1 MDDKVAANSVT
12 LGDNPKTTREHTMK
26 RTLFD
31 GEHMMFRDSFR
42 TFLEREVA
50 PFYAEWEQA
59 RVVPREIWR
68 KAGRQGFLG
77 IDVPEEYGGAGIH
90 DYRYN
95 AVIVEEL
102 ARNRFMGIGMPIH
115 NDIVMPYILHYATP
129 AQHQRWL
136 PKLTSGEWVGAIAM
150 TEPGAGSDLAGIR
163 TSAVREDDQYV
174 LNGQKTF
181 ISNGILNDLV
191 IVVAKT
197 DPERAHRGISLLVVE
212 RGMEGYLRGRNLEKV
227 GLHAQ
232 DTAELFFENVR
243 VPAENMLGHEGEGF
257 SYLMQRLPQERL
269 TIAVSAIAAAE
280 VALEWTIAYC
290 KQRVAFGQPI
300 ADFQNTRFK
309 LAEIKTEIMIGRTFV
324 DECILAHNRGELNAE
339 EAAMAKWWTTE
350 LQKRAVDECV
360 QLHGG
365 YGYMLEYPIARLY
378 LDTRVQTIY
387 GGTTE
392 IMKEIIGRALLT

>member
-1 MDDKVAANSVT
+1 
-12 LGDNPKTTREHTMK
+12 MK
-26 RTLFD
+26 RALFD
-31 GEHMMFRDSFR
+31 GEHALFHSAFR

-59 RVVPREIWR
+59 GIVPREIWR

-77 IDVPEEYGGAGIH
+77 TDVPEEYGGAGIH

-102 ARNRFMGIGMPIH
+102 ARNCYMGIGIPIH
-115 NDIVMPYILHYATP
+115 NDIVIPYILHYATP
-129 AQHQRWL
+129 AQRQRWL
-136 PKLTSGEWVGAIAM
+136 PKLAGGEWVGAIAM

-163 TSAVREDDQYV
+163 TSAVREGDQYV
-174 LNGQKTF
+174 INGQKTF

-191 IVVAKT
+191 IVVATTNPK
-197 DPERAHRGISLLVVE
+197 RAHHGISLLVVE
-212 RGMEGYLRGRNLEKV
+212 REMEGYRRGRNLEKV

-232 DTAELFFENVR
+232 DTAELFFDNVR

-257 SYLMQRLPQERL
+257 SYLMQQLPQERL

-280 VALEWTIAYC
+280 AALEWTIAYC
-290 KQRVAFGQPI
+290 KERVAFGQPI

-309 LAEIKTEIMIGRTFV
+309 LAESKTELMVGRTFV
-324 DECILAHNRGELNAE
+324 DECILAHNRGELSAE

-350 LQKRAVDECV
+350 LQKRVVDECV

-392 IMKEIIGRALLT
+392 IMKEIIGRALLS

>member
-1 MDDKVAANSVT
+1 
-12 LGDNPKTTREHTMK
+12 MK
-26 RTLFD
+26 RALFD
-31 GEHMMFRDSFR
+31 GEHAMFRDSFR

-50 PFYAEWEQA
+50 PFYAEWERA
-59 RVVPREIWR
+59 GIVPREIWR

-77 IDVPEEYGGAGIH
+77 TDVPEEYGGAGVR

-102 ARNRFMGIGMPIH
+102 ARNGYMGIGIPVH
-115 NDIVMPYILHYATP
+115 NDIVIPYILRYAAP
-129 AQHQRWL
+129 AQQKRWL
-136 PKLTSGEWVGAIAM
+136 PRLVSGEWVGAIAM

-163 TSAVREDDQYV
+163 TSAVREGEQYV
-174 LNGQKTF
+174 LDGQKTF
-181 ISNGILNDLV
+181 ITNGILNDLV
-191 IVVAKT
+191 IVVART
-197 DPERAHRGISLLVVE
+197 DPARAHRGISLLVVE
-212 RGMEGYLRGRNLEKV
+212 REMEGYQRGRNLEKV

-232 DTAELFFENVR
+232 DTAELFFDNVH
-243 VPAENMLGHEGEGF
+243 VPAENMLGREGDGF
-257 SYLMQRLPQERL
+257 SYLMQQLPQERL

-280 VALEWTIAYC
+280 AALEWTIAYC
-290 KQRVAFGQPI
+290 KERVAFGQPI

-309 LAEIKTEIMIGRTFV
+309 LAEIKTELMVGRTFV

-350 LQKRAVDECV
+350 LQKRVVDECV

-392 IMKEIIGRALLT
+392 IMKEIIGRAMLAG

>member
-1 MDDKVAANSVT
+1 
-12 LGDNPKTTREHTMK
+12 MK
-26 RTLFD
+26 RALYD
-31 GEHMMFRDSFR
+31 GEHSMFRDAFR

-59 RVVPREIWR
+59 GVVPRELWR
-68 KAGRQGFLG
+68 KAGRHGFLG
-77 IDVPEEYGGAGIH
+77 TDVPEEYGGAGMR

-102 ARNRFMGIGMPIH
+102 ARNCYMGMGLAVH
-115 NDIVMPYILHYATP
+115 NDIVIPYLLHHATP
-129 AQHQRWL
+129 AQQQRWL
-136 PKLTSGEWVGAIAM
+136 PRLASGEWVGAIGM

-163 TSAVREDDQYV
+163 TSAVREGNDYV

-212 RGMEGYLRGRNLEKV
+212 REMEGYRRGRNLEKI

-232 DTAELFFENVR
+232 DTAELFFDSVR
-243 VPAENMLGHEGEGF
+243 VPIENLLGHEGEGF
-257 SYLMQRLPQERL
+257 TYLMQRLPQERL

-280 VALEWTIAYC
+280 AALEWTIAYC
-290 KQRVAFGQPI
+290 KERMAFGQPI

-309 LAEIKTEIMIGRTFV
+309 IAEMKTEIVVGRAFV
-324 DECILAHNRGELNAE
+324 DECILAHNRGELSAE

-350 LQKRAVDECV
+350 LQKRVVDECL

-392 IMKEIIGRALLT
+392 IMKEIIGRALLS

>member
-1 MDDKVAANSVT
+1 
-12 LGDNPKTTREHTMK
+12 MK
-26 RTLFD
+26 RALFD
-31 GEHMMFRDSFR
+31 GEHAMFRDSFR

-59 RVVPREIWR
+59 GIVPHEVWR
-68 KAGRQGFLG
+68 KAGRHGFLG
-77 IDVPEEYGGAGIH
+77 TDVPEEYGGAGMR

-102 ARNRFMGIGMPIH
+102 ARKCYMGIGIPVH
-115 NDIVMPYILHYATP
+115 NDIVIPYVLHYATP
-129 AQHQRWL
+129 AQQQRWL
-136 PKLTSGEWVGAIAM
+136 PKLAGGEWVGAIAM

-163 TSAVREDDQYV
+163 TSAIREGEQYV

-212 RGMEGYLRGRNLEKV
+212 REMEGYRRGRNLEKV

-232 DTAELFFENVR
+232 DTAELFFDNVR
-243 VPAENMLGHEGEGF
+243 VPAENMLGREGEGF
-257 SYLMQRLPQERL
+257 SYLMQQLPQERL

-280 VALEWTIAYC
+280 AALEWTIAYC
-290 KQRVAFGQPI
+290 KERVAFGQPI

-309 LAEIKTEIMIGRTFV
+309 LAEIKTELIVGRTFV
-324 DECILAHNRGELNAE
+324 DECILAHNRRELNAE

-350 LQKRAVDECV
+350 LQKRVVDECV

-378 LDTRVQTIY
+378 LDTRVQTIH

-392 IMKEIIGRALLT
+392 IMKEIIGRALLS